1 MGISGRTSSGQILS
15 NPLGLYQYLAGKGN
29 FSSAS
34 GQLMG
39 QPGDGKHMEQV
50 ESYSLVEIDFVTG
63 ELRRGT
69 EGLKEESGIS
79 SPSLSVGVWS
89 CMVWNQ
95 EQRTLP
101 WVLQPCKNSLSLQ
114 LSPIF
119 SHQSSGRK
127 CKQEDLETPRSQ
139 KLLGQWTDRH
149 WTKIEIPYSAA
160 HNNTDPQILLCI
172 S

>member
-1 MGISGRTSSGQILS
+1 MSVPCSE
-15 NPLGLYQYLAGKGN
+15 GN

-89 CMVWNQ
+89 CMVWN
-95 EQRTLP
+95 
-101 WVLQPCKNSLSLQ
+101 
-114 LSPIF
+114 
-119 SHQSSGRK
+119 
-127 CKQEDLETPRSQ
+127 
-139 KLLGQWTDRH
+139 
-149 WTKIEIPYSAA
+149 
-160 HNNTDPQILLCI
+160 
-172 S
+172 

>member
-1 MGISGRTSSGQILS
+1 MGISRRTSSGQILR
-15 NPLGLYQYLAGKGN
+15 NPLGLCQYLAGKGN
-29 FSSAS
+29 FSSAA

-95 EQRTLP
+95 DQRTLP
-101 WVLQPCKNSLSLQ
+101 GFSQPCKNSLPLQ
-114 LSPIF
+114 LSPSYTLGKF
-119 SHQSSGRK
+119 SVTRAVAGTANQKTWTLQDHRSCQASGRT
-127 CKQEDLETPRSQ
+127 ET
-139 KLLGQWTDRH
+139 G
-149 WTKIEIPYSAA
+149 A
-160 HNNTDPQILLCI
+160 
-172 S
+172 